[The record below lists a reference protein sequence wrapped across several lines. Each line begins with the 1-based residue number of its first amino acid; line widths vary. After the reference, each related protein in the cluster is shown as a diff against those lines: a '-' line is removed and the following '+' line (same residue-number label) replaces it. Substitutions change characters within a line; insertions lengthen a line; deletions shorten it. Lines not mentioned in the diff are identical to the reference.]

1 MGDEFARLSAEL
13 ARRGYPGA
21 ASEAHGAL
29 CGIACVVGATAPGLW
44 LQEIQRE
51 STDARG
57 LAEAATDD
65 VAAELAQAT
74 CQELTEGDMS
84 LVLLLPDDEASVG
97 MRTEALAEWC
107 AGFMRGLGETAGRF
121 DFNLMANEATRE
133 ILQDFSE
140 IARAGAEPDDPEPE
154 AEAAYMELVE
164 FVRVSVQLVFE
175 EFHPLRAAGGLG
187 VH

>member
-1 MGDEFARLSAEL
+1 MSEEFTRLRAEL
-13 ARRGYPGA
+13 ARKGYPGA

-44 LQEIQRE
+44 LQEIRRE
-51 STDARG
+51 STDERG
-57 LAEAATDD
+57 TPDAASYS
-65 VAAELAQAT
+65 VAAELAQGT
-74 CQELTEGDMS
+74 CRELTEGDMS
-84 LVLLLPDDEASVG
+84 LVLLLPDDEESVG
-97 MRTEALAEWC
+97 VRTEALAAWC
-107 AGFMRGLGETAGRF
+107 AGFMRGLGEMAGRF
-121 DFNLMANEATRE
+121 DVNVMGNEATRE

-140 IARAGAEPDDPEPE
+140 IARAGVEPDDSEPE